1 MSIGQE
7 RVAGKLLHFYREDIM
22 SERRDS
28 YQMCEYGSVRPG
40 GAFCL
45 HLLLTNILQVL
56 LALYSLCTSGHQS
69 DLHFPLYWYPAYIV
83 LEFRLVDIRRRETKS
98 SFVILSGQIF
108 QQPESE

>member
-7 RVAGKLLHFYREDIM
+7 RVAGKLLHSYREDIM

-28 YQMCEYGSVRPG
+28 YQMCEYGSLRPG

-56 LALYSLCTSGHQS
+56 LALYSHHS
-69 DLHFPLYWYPAYIV
+69 DLHFPLYWYPALHRV
-83 LEFRLVDIRRRETKS
+83 RF
-98 SFVILSGQIF
+98 
-108 QQPESE
+108 